1 MPSGKPKRISK
12 DLNPLPV
19 ILLMLAVLVSYGGK
33 RKFRDKYVYIRLEA
47 NKYAYNV
54 GGKVIVKVHW
64 GVKV

>member
-1 MPSGKPKRISK
+1 
-12 DLNPLPV
+12 
-19 ILLMLAVLVSYGGK
+19 MLAVLVSYGGK